1 MSHRALKLCCLNTVV
16 SLFNSTP
23 ARLVL
28 FFIIAVTITLVISD
42 NNAIA
47 DVLLQSPAS
56 PVEQPQQ
63 QPPPEQPVPAQPPAP
78 AQPEAQPQANEPVTE
93 IVSPISPVSPVSPA
107 EVESQQ
113 SAPVLKPAAEPPAE
127 PQPYQLR
134 ERDESADDETG
145 GESNLILD
153 QAELI
158 DTVVVSTAYVWLCC
172 GFILL
177 LLIPLVFIFLQIRG
191 RSKIQKEENF

>member
-1 MSHRALKLCCLNTVV
+1 MSHKALKLCCSKTVV
-16 SLFNSTP
+16 SAINGTA
-23 ARLVL
+23 ARLFLL
-28 FFIIAVTITLVISD
+28 FVIAVAVSLTIAD
-42 NNAIA
+42 NSAIA

-63 QPPPEQPVPAQPPAP
+63 EQQQQPAPEQAEP
-78 AQPEAQPQANEPVTE
+78 QPQSNEPVNE
-93 IVSPISPVSPVSPA
+93 VVSPISPNSPV
-107 EVESQQ
+107 ETETQQ
-113 SAPVLKPAAEPPAE
+113 AVPIIEPAPVPPPVE
-127 PQPYQLR
+127 PQPYQSR
-134 ERDESADDETG
+134 ERDETDDEAG
-145 GESNLILD
+145 GESNFILD

-191 RSKIQKEENF
+191 RSKINKEENF

>member
-1 MSHRALKLCCLNTVV
+1 MSHRALKLCSLRAVV
-16 SLFNSTP
+16 SLLNSTP

-28 FFIIAVTITLVISD
+28 LFIIAVTVTLVVSD
-42 NNAIA
+42 NSAIA

-63 QPPPEQPVPAQPPAP
+63 QPAPPQPAP

-93 IVSPISPVSPVSPA
+93 IVSPISPVSPVEA
-107 EVESQQ
+107 ESQQ
-113 SAPVLKPAAEPPAE
+113 PAPILEPAAAPPAE
-127 PQPYQLR
+127 SQPYQPR
-134 ERDESADDETG
+134 ERVDDEEES
-145 GESNLILD
+145 GESNFILD